1 VATTADRSVGPIV
14 SSAHLVSEKA
24 AELSELEFGL
34 TIANNAFHRWMAH
47 CMAASG
53 IPDLSPLDILV
64 LHSVNHRGR
73 PKKLADICFI
83 LNIED
88 SHTVTYALKKLAKL
102 SLVAGERKTKEKLFS
117 TTKAGQDACQRYRE
131 IREECLV
138 KSLSVRR
145 RGGRVLVVLSVLGA
159 ITSIARMGW
168 MLAQFGLPAGT
179 SPYPGPAC
187 GGGAGFGSP
196 PPARRGRWQDRQADA
211 LA

>member
-1 VATTADRSVGPIV
+1 MTTTANTSVGPIV

-34 TIANNAFHRWMAH
+34 TIANNAFQRWMVH

-88 SHTVTYALKKLAKL
+88 SHTVTYALKKLTKL
-102 SLVAGERKTKEKLFS
+102 GVVEGERKTKEKFFT
-117 TTKAGQDACQRYRE
+117 TTKAGQDACQRYRD
-131 IREECLV
+131 IREACLV
-138 KSLSVRR
+138 KSLS
-145 RGGRVLVVLSVLGA
+145 A
-159 ITSIARMGW
+159 IGSAMDDGNRDIGDLADLLRAISGLYDQAARAASS
-168 MLAQFGLPAGT
+168 L
-179 SPYPGPAC
+179 
-187 GGGAGFGSP
+187 
-196 PPARRGRWQDRQADA
+196 
-211 LA
+211 